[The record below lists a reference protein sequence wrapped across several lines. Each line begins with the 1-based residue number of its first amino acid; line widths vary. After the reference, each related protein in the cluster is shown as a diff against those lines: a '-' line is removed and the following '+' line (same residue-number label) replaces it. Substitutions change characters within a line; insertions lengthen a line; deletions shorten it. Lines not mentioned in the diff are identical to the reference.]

1 MSRATGLG
9 SWPGTDAREAAVT
22 ARDLLGVDGGLPYLP
37 ELPGRGPGAD
47 IIGRGAGLLVDMP
60 VDLQPSGWRF
70 VDRAG
75 HDAARTAAL
84 RAEDL
89 DTAAEVY
96 EGYAGDLKVQVA
108 GPWTL
113 AASVELTRGERA
125 LVDGGATRDLVDSLA
140 EGIRRVVAD
149 LARLVPGARVVLQVD
164 EPSLPAV
171 LDGSLPTASG
181 YGRVRA
187 VDPQVAA
194 RGIQS
199 VLAAYDGPTVLH
211 CCHPRA
217 PLPLMRSTGVGAVSI
232 DLTNASPARWESV
245 AATLEDGIDVY
256 AGVLATDGTTRAVAA
271 RDAVLDGFERAD
283 LQARALDRVVV
294 TPTCGLAGLTSQGA
308 RDVLRTALDVAR
320 ALSEKA
326 EG

>member
-271 RDAVLDGFERAD
+271 RDAVLGGFERAD
-283 LQARALDRVVV
+283 LQARVLDRVVV